1 MRYLWPG
8 RMVLTWGG
16 RCEMRA
22 KMFKYLLEEG
32 FTVSNKLLIEVTM
45 LKRGNHYLLIVQ
57 NEEILWKKS

>member
-45 LKRGNHYLLIVQ
+45 LKRGNHYLLIV
-57 NEEILWKKS
+57 